1 MVAAAHAAPGSSPWG
16 TSAPGD
22 SASDVVLFRTP
33 DDVRT
38 AIASLRVPELAD
50 VLVEV
55 HASRQSA
62 GASQDVDVDLD
73 ADLPLPA
80 ECLQEWTE
88 AHVLSDRL
96 RGIDMLQH
104 ARLVLSRTLR
114 DDRGVRRLA
123 KVLTRGEEDLD
134 TCPDDADEDLE
145 AGATDAH
152 GSAPTIQLLENLLES
167 PDHLSLNVTLKTR
180 LGRAR
185 RETGRAVAS
194 FLGLGRMLGLVVDG
208 TVRFNKLERVLT
220 RVVSARLT
228 VQQMNAVDEYAA
240 SRRLDRSLDQFDR
253 MVREFIQTCVE
264 QPEATPESIAALR
277 GVEFQKYPDG
287 WGELRAFGPAVDLEA
302 LFQRTRATSRAIAR
316 SELEALTVTDGGQGA
331 SVGGGATGDD
341 CVTGADLHSVD
352 DRLIRH
358 LMFDTLMGA
367 VPQTQVRVVR
377 ATAREVEGAEAGA
390 EAASGAEVVAGA
402 DAGKNANPRASADT
416 LADLPQDEFVVT
428 VACPTSGKWLRRQA
442 AVTVTMSLATLVG
455 LGDDPATLGLSTPLP
470 AAQARNVAAHA
481 TVWRRLLYDP
491 ADGTVTDEA
500 ARTYTPTAA
509 MRRAVEHK
517 WRTCMA
523 PGCTRNAERCE
534 IDHCEPF
541 RHADPERGGRTHP
554 DNLVPLCVR
563 HHQLKTDGVIRLRRA
578 GPDEVEW
585 ILPLGVV
592 TRTRA
597 PSAVLDKRNASVPE
611 EVLGLHL
618 YSPRF
623 EGPIVQEVLGL
634 GAAGLQFDLCGVGAA
649 PREPLTLSDGP
660 HRPAG
665 PVRSDGAER
674 PDGPAGAGKSAGAD
688 ASDTATTPA
697 EAPTSEAG
705 PTSAAAEGTSSAG
718 DTAVPG
724 TPGTGDDSVAADD
737 QAPGAD
743 DDDPPPF

>member
-1 MVAAAHAAPGSSPWG
+1 MVAEAHAAPGSSPWG
-16 TSAPGD
+16 VSAPGD

-33 DDVRT
+33 DDVRM
-38 AIASLRVPELAD
+38 AIASLQVPDLAD
-50 VLVEV
+50 VLAEV
-55 HASRQSA
+55 HVSAQSA
-62 GASQDVDVDLD
+62 GASPGVDVDLD
-73 ADLPLPA
+73 GDLPLPA
-80 ECLQEWTE
+80 DCLQEWTE
-88 AHVLSDRL
+88 AHALSDRL

-104 ARLVLSRTLR
+104 ARLVLSRVLR
-114 DDRGVRRLA
+114 DDRAVRRLA
-123 KVLTRGEEDLD
+123 TVLTRGDEECEASPDGAWDD
-134 TCPDDADEDLE
+134 TDEDP
-145 AGATDAH
+145 GALAT
-152 GSAPTIQLLENLLES
+152 SAQDSTTTIDLLENLLES

-302 LFQRTRATSRAIAR
+302 LFQRTRATSRAIVR

-442 AVTVTMSLATLVG
+442 AVTVTMSLATLAG

-470 AAQARNVAAHA
+470 AAQARNVASHA

-500 ARTYTPTAA
+500 TRTYTPTAS

-541 RHADPERGGRTHP
+541 RHSDPARGGRTHP

-597 PSAVLDKRNASVPE
+597 PSAVLDSRNASVPE

-623 EGPIVQEVLGL
+623 EGPIVQEALGL
-634 GAAGLQFDLCGVGAA
+634 GTDGLTFDLFGVTSAL
-649 PREPLTLSDGP
+649 RERPTLPAEP
-660 HRPAG
+660 HRPEG
-665 PVRSDGAER
+665 PSHPDEAVRPEDSSQPDGDAR
-674 PDGPAGAGKSAGAD
+674 PEGPAGAGTSPGAD
-688 ASDTATTPA
+688 AL
-697 EAPTSEAG
+697 EAG
-705 PTSAAAEGTSSAG
+705 STSAEDDSAAADEQRS
-718 DTAVPG
+718 
-724 TPGTGDDSVAADD
+724 
-737 QAPGAD
+737 GAD
-743 DDDPPPF
+743 GDDDPPPF

>member
-1 MVAAAHAAPGSSPWG
+1 MAAAKQAEPGPSSWGAGAPGDG
-16 TSAPGD
+16 ARGD

-33 DDVRT
+33 DDVRA
-38 AIASLRVPELAD
+38 AIASLRVPDLAD
-50 VLVEV
+50 VLAEV
-55 HASRQSA
+55 QASAQSA
-62 GASQDVDVDLD
+62 GSSSGVDVDLD

-80 ECLQEWTE
+80 DCLQEWAE

-104 ARLVLSRTLR
+104 ARLVLSRVLR
-114 DDRGVRRLA
+114 DDRAVRRLA
-123 KVLTRGEEDLD
+123 TVLTRGDEECE
-134 TCPDDADEDLE
+134 TCPDDASDD
-145 AGATDAH
+145 ADVDPGALATSAHDAT
-152 GSAPTIQLLENLLES
+152 PTVDLLENFLES

-194 FLGLGRMLGLVVDG
+194 FLGLGRMLRLVVDG

-228 VQQMNAVDEYAA
+228 VQQMNSVDEYAA
-240 SRRLDRSLDQFDR
+240 SRRPDRSLDQFDR
-253 MVREFIQTCVE
+253 MVREFIQTCIE
-264 QPEATPESIAALR
+264 QPDTTPESIAALR

-302 LFQRTRATSRAIAR
+302 LFQRTRATSRAIMR
-316 SELEALTVTDGGQGA
+316 SELEALTVTDGDTGVTSDG
-331 SVGGGATGDD
+331 SVAGDGG
-341 CVTGADLHSVD
+341 VTGADLRSVD

-358 LMFDTLMGA
+358 LMFDTLVGA
-367 VPQTQVRVVR
+367 VPQTQVRVVGVNADENENAGTESDVG
-377 ATAREVEGAEAGA
+377 ATAGVG
-390 EAASGAEVVAGA
+390 
-402 DAGKNANPRASADT
+402 ASAP
-416 LADLPQDEFVVT
+416 AQPSSDLPQDEFVVT

-470 AAQARNVAAHA
+470 AAQARNVAAHT

-623 EGPIVQEVLGL
+623 EGPIVQEALGL

>member
-134 TCPDDADEDLE
+134 TCPDDPDEDLE

-240 SRRLDRSLDQFDR
+240 SRRPDRSLDQFDR

-331 SVGGGATGDD
+331 SVGGGVTGDEG
-341 CVTGADLHSVD
+341 VTGADLRSVD

-377 ATAREVEGAEAGA
+377 ATSREDEGADEDTDAGAGA
-390 EAASGAEVVAGA
+390 EVGAGTL
-402 DAGKNANPRASADT
+402 AGKNANPRASADT

-442 AVTVTMSLATLVG
+442 AVTVTMSLATLAG

-481 TVWRRLLYDP
+481 TVWRRLLFDP

-500 ARTYTPTAA
+500 TRTYTPTAA

-541 RHADPERGGRTHP
+541 RHTNPARGGRTHP

-597 PSAVLDKRNASVPE
+597 PSSVLDKRNASVPE

-618 YSPRF
+618 DSPRF
-623 EGPIVQEVLGL
+623 EGPIVQEALGL
-634 GAAGLQFDLCGVGAA
+634 GAARLRFDLFGVTSAR
-649 PREPLTLSDGP
+649 RESLTLSDEQRWPEGSVSP
-660 HRPAG
+660 HGSVHPDGSELPAG
-665 PVRSDGAER
+665 PGWSGTSGD
-674 PDGPAGAGKSAGAD
+674 AGA
-688 ASDTATTPA
+688 
-697 EAPTSEAG
+697 SEAG
-705 PTSAAAEGTSSAG
+705 PTSAAAEAMSSSEDSADDG
-718 DTAVPG
+718 DDSDMPG
-724 TPGTGDDSVAADD
+724 TPDAPAPAPEPRPRADED
-737 QAPGAD
+737 G
-743 DDDPPPF
+743 DPPPF